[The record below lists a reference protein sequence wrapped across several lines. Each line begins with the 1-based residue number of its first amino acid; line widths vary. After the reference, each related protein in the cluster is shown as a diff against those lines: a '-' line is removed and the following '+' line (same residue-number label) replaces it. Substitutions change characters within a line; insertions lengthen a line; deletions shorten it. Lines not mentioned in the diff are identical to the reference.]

1 MEEEVGLGTLQ
12 GFYVVT
18 DWEATQQLSGGAE
31 EGTAPPAVLG
41 AHAEH
46 GGAEPRRGACREGRH
61 SLSSPS
67 AEG

>member
-18 DWEATQQLSGGAE
+18 NWEATKQLSGAAE
-31 EGTAPPAVLG
+31 GGIAVVAVPV

-46 GGAEPRRGACREGRH
+46 GRAELRREQAREGGY